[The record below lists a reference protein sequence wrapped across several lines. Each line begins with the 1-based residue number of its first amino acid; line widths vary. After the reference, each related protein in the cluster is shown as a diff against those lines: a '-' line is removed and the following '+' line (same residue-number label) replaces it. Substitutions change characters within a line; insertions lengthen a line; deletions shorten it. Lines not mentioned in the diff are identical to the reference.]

1 MGMGWRGGL
10 ASGARSTGE
19 EGGGADGRVRISRE
33 EHPDLKRG
41 IGPWLLLFFVL
52 GDIVG
57 AGIYALV
64 GEVGALVGGAIWS
77 AFLAA
82 FFLAIFT
89 ASSYAELVTKYPRAG
104 GSATYVN
111 NAFRNPFVSFMV
123 AFAVMASGITS
134 ACTLTLAFSG
144 DYLAQFISVPIIGAA
159 LVFMVLVGCIN
170 FYGISES
177 VRINVI
183 LTCVEITGLILIV
196 VIGAAAL
203 AGGHGDPGRAFEFK
217 EGTSVLTA
225 LLAGTV
231 LAFYALIGFDDSVN
245 VAEETQHPSRNYPR
259 AIFGALLLAGF
270 VYLLVTFTAS
280 MVVPT
285 ATLADSSG
293 PLLEV
298 VKAGPIAIPTQ
309 LFAAI
314 ALLAVSNGAL
324 INMIMASRII
334 YGMGDQG
341 VMPTVFSRVHPG
353 RRTPWVSIVFTTVI
367 ALLVLIAIGRN
378 DEALALLGST
388 TVVLLLIAFVMV
400 NIAVLVLRQD
410 EVGHEHFRTPTIFPI
425 LGAVVAAGLLIY
437 QAVSDI
443 SVFGLAAL
451 LLLLGAILYGVNL
464 LVMRSQEREAG

>member
-1 MGMGWRGGL
+1 MDE
-10 ASGARSTGE
+10 SVSHAR
-19 EGGGADGRVRISRE
+19 

-64 GEVGALVGGAIWS
+64 GEVGALVGGAIWA

-159 LVFMVLVGCIN
+159 LVFMVLVALIN

-183 LTCVEITGLILIV
+183 LTCVEITGLVLIV

-353 RRTPWVSIVFTTVI
+353 RRTPWVSIIFTTVI

-378 DEALALLGST
+378 DEALATLGST

>member
-1 MGMGWRGGL
+1 MDE
-10 ASGARSTGE
+10 SVSHAR
-19 EGGGADGRVRISRE
+19 

-64 GEVGALVGGAIWS
+64 GEVGALVGGAIWA

-82 FFLAIFT
+82 FFLALFT

-111 NAFRNPFVSFMV
+111 NAFRSPFVSFMV

-159 LVFMVLVGCIN
+159 LVFMVLIGCIN

-183 LTCVEITGLILIV
+183 LTCVEITGLVLIV

-203 AGGHGDPGRAFEFK
+203 STGAGDPGRAFEFK

-259 AIFGALLLAGF
+259 AIFGALLLAGV

-285 ATLADSSG
+285 GTLADSSG

-341 VMPTVFSRVHPG
+341 VMPTAFSRVHPG
-353 RRTPWVSIVFTTVI
+353 RRTPWVSILFTTVI

-378 DEALALLGST
+378 DEALATLGST

-400 NIAVLVLRQD
+400 NIAVLVLRRD

-443 SVFGLAAL
+443 SVFKLAAL

-464 LVMRSQEREAG
+464 LVKRSLDREAR

>member
-1 MGMGWRGGL
+1 MDD
-10 ASGARSTGE
+10 E
-19 EGGGADGRVRISRE
+19 RVTHVR
-33 EHPDLKRG
+33 EHPELRRG

-64 GEVGALVGGAIWS
+64 GEVGGLVGGAIWA
-77 AFLAA
+77 AFLCA
-82 FFLAIFT
+82 FVLAIFT
-89 ASSYAELVTKYPRAG
+89 AASYAELVTKYPRAG

-111 NAFRNPFVSFMV
+111 NAFRRPFVSFMV

-134 ACTLTLAFSG
+134 ASTLTLAFSG
-144 DYLAQFISVPIIGAA
+144 DYLAQFINVPIIGAA
-159 LVFMVLVGCIN
+159 VVFMLLITAIN

-177 VRINVI
+177 VKINVI
-183 LTCVEITGLILIV
+183 LTCVEITGLILIIL
-196 VIGAAAL
+196 IGIAAL
-203 AGGHGDPGRAFEFK
+203 GAGTGDPGRAFEFK
-217 EGTSVLTA
+217 EGTSVLGA
-225 LLAGTV
+225 ILAGTV

-259 AIFGALLLAGF
+259 AIFGALLLAG
-270 VYLLVTFTAS
+270 VIYLLVTFTAS

-285 ATLADSSG
+285 GILAESSG

-298 VKAGPIAIPTQ
+298 VERGPIAIPTQ

-341 VMPTVFSRVHPG
+341 VMPTVFSSVHPG
-353 RRTPWVSIVFTTVI
+353 RRTPWVSIAFTAAI
-367 ALLVLIAIGRN
+367 ALVVLVTIGRN
-378 DEALALLGST
+378 DEALSTLGST

-400 NIAVLVLRQD
+400 NISVLVLRRD
-410 EVGHEHFRTPTIFPI
+410 EVGHEHFRAPTAFPV
-425 LGAVVAAGLLIY
+425 LGAVVAAALLIY
-437 QAVSDI
+437 QAASDI
-443 SVFGLAAL
+443 TVFGLAAAL
-451 LLLLGAILYGVNL
+451 LAIGVVLYGVNV
-464 LVMRSQEREAG
+464 LVKRSVDREAPQPE

>member
-1 MGMGWRGGL
+1 MDE
-10 ASGARSTGE
+10 SVSHAR
-19 EGGGADGRVRISRE
+19 

-64 GEVGALVGGAIWS
+64 GEVGALVGGAIWA

-159 LVFMVLVGCIN
+159 LVFMVLVGLIN

-183 LTCVEITGLILIV
+183 LTCVEITGLVLIV

>member
-1 MGMGWRGGL
+1 MDD
-10 ASGARSTGE
+10 E
-19 EGGGADGRVRISRE
+19 RVTHVR
-33 EHPDLKRG
+33 EHPELRRG

-64 GEVGALVGGAIWS
+64 GEVGGLVGGAIWT
-77 AFLAA
+77 AFLCA
-82 FFLAIFT
+82 FVLAIFT
-89 ASSYAELVTKYPRAG
+89 AASYAELVTKYPRAG

-111 NAFRNPFVSFMV
+111 NAFRRPFVSFMV

-134 ACTLTLAFSG
+134 ASTLTLAFSG
-144 DYLAQFISVPIIGAA
+144 DYLSQFINVPIIGAA
-159 LVFMVLVGCIN
+159 VVFMLVITAIN

-183 LTCVEITGLILIV
+183 LTCVEITGLLIIILIG
-196 VIGAAAL
+196 IAAL
-203 AGGHGDPGRAFEFK
+203 GTGTGDPGRAFEFK
-217 EGTSVLTA
+217 EGTSVLGA
-225 LLAGTV
+225 ILAGTV

-259 AIFGALLLAGF
+259 AIFGALLLAG
-270 VYLLVTFTAS
+270 VIYLLVTFTTS

-285 ATLADSSG
+285 GILSESSG

-298 VKAGPIAIPTQ
+298 VDRGPIGIPTQ

-341 VMPTVFSRVHPG
+341 VMPTVFSSVHPG
-353 RRTPWVSIVFTTVI
+353 RRTPWVSIVFTAAI
-367 ALLVLIAIGRN
+367 ALIVLVTIGRN
-378 DEALALLGST
+378 DEALSTLGST

-400 NIAVLVLRQD
+400 NISVLVLRRD
-410 EVGHEHFRTPTIFPI
+410 EVGHEHFRAPTAFPV
-425 LGAVVAAGLLIY
+425 LGAVVAAALLIY
-437 QAVSDI
+437 QAASDI
-443 SVFGLAAL
+443 TVFGLAAAL
-451 LLLLGAILYGVNL
+451 LALGVVLYGVNV
-464 LVMRSQEREAG
+464 LVKRSLDRDLPPAREG

>member
-1 MGMGWRGGL
+1 MDE
-10 ASGARSTGE
+10 SVSHAR
-19 EGGGADGRVRISRE
+19 

-64 GEVGALVGGAIWS
+64 GEVGALVGGAIWA

-159 LVFMVLVGCIN
+159 LVFMVLVGLIN

-183 LTCVEITGLILIV
+183 LTCVEITGLVLIV

-353 RRTPWVSIVFTTVI
+353 RRTPWVSIIFTTVI

-378 DEALALLGST
+378 DEALATLGST
-388 TVVLLLIAFVMV
+388 TVVLLLLAFVMV

-464 LVMRSQEREAG
+464 LVIRSQEREAG

>member
-1 MGMGWRGGL
+1 MDE
-10 ASGARSTGE
+10 SVSHAR
-19 EGGGADGRVRISRE
+19 

-111 NAFRNPFVSFMV
+111 NAFRSPFVSFMV

-144 DYLAQFISVPIIGAA
+144 DYLAQFISVPVIGAA
-159 LVFMVLVGCIN
+159 LVFMVLVALIN

-183 LTCVEITGLILIV
+183 LTCVEITGLVLIV

-378 DEALALLGST
+378 DEALATLGST

-410 EVGHEHFRTPTIFPI
+410 EVGHEYFRTPTIFPI

>member
-1 MGMGWRGGL
+1 MDE
-10 ASGARSTGE
+10 SVSHAR
-19 EGGGADGRVRISRE
+19 

-64 GEVGALVGGAIWS
+64 GEVGALVGGAIWA

-144 DYLAQFISVPIIGAA
+144 DYLAQFITVPVIGAA
-159 LVFMVLVGCIN
+159 LVFMVLIGFIN

-183 LTCVEITGLILIV
+183 LTCVEITGLVLIV
-196 VIGAAAL
+196 VIGATAL

-270 VYLLVTFTAS
+270 IYLLVTFTAS

-378 DEALALLGST
+378 DEALATLGST

-464 LVMRSQEREAG
+464 LVMRGQEREAG

>member
-1 MGMGWRGGL
+1 MDEHVSH
-10 ASGARSTGE
+10 AT
-19 EGGGADGRVRISRE
+19 

-41 IGPWLLLFFVL
+41 IGLYLLLFFVL

-64 GEVGALVGGAIWS
+64 GEVGAIVGGAIWT

-82 FFLAIFT
+82 FVLAIFT
-89 ASSYAELVTKYPRAG
+89 AASYAELVTKYPRAG

-111 NAFRNPFVSFMV
+111 NAFKNPFVSFML

-144 DYLAQFISVPIIGAA
+144 DYLSQFTSVPIVAAA
-159 LVFMVLVGCIN
+159 LVFMVLVGLIN

-177 VRINVI
+177 VKINVV
-183 LTCVEITGLILIV
+183 LTSVEVFGLLLIILIGV
-196 VIGAAAL
+196 LALL
-203 AGGHGDPGRAFEFK
+203 AGEGDPGRAFEFK
-217 EGTSVLTA
+217 GDASVLGA
-225 LLAGTV
+225 ILAGTM

-245 VAEETQHPSRNYPR
+245 VAEETHHPSRNYPR
-259 AIFGALLLAGF
+259 AIFGALLIAGI

-285 ATLADSSG
+285 GALAESSG

-298 VKAGPIAIPTQ
+298 VERGPIPIPTK

-324 INMIMASRII
+324 INMIMASRIV

-341 VMPTVFSRVHPG
+341 VMPTVFSNVHPG
-353 RRTPWVSIVFTTVI
+353 RRTPWVSIAFTAVI
-367 ALLVLIAIGRN
+367 ALLVLVTIGRN
-378 DEALALLGST
+378 DEALSTLGST

-400 NIAVLVLRQD
+400 NISVLVLRRD
-410 EVGHEHFRTPTIFPI
+410 EVGHEHFRTPTVFPI
-425 LGAVVAAGLLIY
+425 LGAVIAAALLIY
-437 QAVSDI
+437 QAASDI
-443 SVFGLAAL
+443 TVFGLAAVL
-451 LLLLGAILYGVNL
+451 LAVGVVLYGVNL
-464 LVMRSQEREAG
+464 LAKRSLDRESPQAR

>member
-1 MGMGWRGGL
+1 MDE
-10 ASGARSTGE
+10 SVSH
-19 EGGGADGRVRISRE
+19 VR

-41 IGPWLLLFFVL
+41 IGPWLLLFFIL

-64 GEVGALVGGAIWS
+64 GEVGGLVGGAIWS
-77 AFLAA
+77 AFLCA
-82 FFLAIFT
+82 FVLAIFT

-144 DYLAQFISVPIIGAA
+144 DYLAQFISVPVIGAA
-159 LVFMVLVGCIN
+159 IVFMLLITAIN

-177 VRINVI
+177 VRINVV
-183 LTCVEITGLILIV
+183 LTLVEITGLILIII
-196 VIGAAAL
+196 IGIAAL

-259 AIFGALLLAGF
+259 AIFGALLLAG
-270 VYLLVTFTAS
+270 VIYLLVTFTAS

-285 ATLADSSG
+285 ATLAESSG

-298 VKAGPIAIPTQ
+298 VEAGPIAIPIK

-324 INMIMASRII
+324 INMIMASRIV

-341 VMPTVFSRVHPG
+341 VIPAVFSTVHPS
-353 RRTPWVSIVFTTVI
+353 RRTPWVSIAFTSVI
-367 ALLVLIAIGRN
+367 ALLVLITIGRN
-378 DEALALLGST
+378 DEALSTLGST

-400 NIAVLVLRQD
+400 NISVLVLRRD
-410 EVGHEHFRTPTIFPI
+410 EVGHEHFRTPTVFPI
-425 LGAVVAAGLLIY
+425 LGAVIAGGLLIY
-437 QAVSDI
+437 QAVSDPT
-443 SVFGLAAL
+443 VFGLAAL
-451 LLLLGAILYGVNL
+451 LLVVGVILYGVD
-464 LVMRSQEREAG
+464 LVAKRSLDR

>member
-1 MGMGWRGGL
+1 MDE
-10 ASGARSTGE
+10 SVSHAR
-19 EGGGADGRVRISRE
+19 
-33 EHPDLKRG
+33 EHADLKRG

-159 LVFMVLVGCIN
+159 LVFMVLIGCIN

-183 LTCVEITGLILIV
+183 LTCVEITGLVLIV

-341 VMPTVFSRVHPG
+341 VMPSVFSRVHPG

>member
-1 MGMGWRGGL
+1 MDE
-10 ASGARSTGE
+10 SVSHAR
-19 EGGGADGRVRISRE
+19 

-41 IGPWLLLFFVL
+41 IGPWLLLFFIL

-64 GEVGALVGGAIWS
+64 GEVGALVGGAIWT
-77 AFLAA
+77 AFLCA
-82 FFLAIFT
+82 FVLAIFT
-89 ASSYAELVTKYPRAG
+89 AASYAELVTKYPRAG

-111 NAFRNPFVSFMV
+111 NAFRNPFISFMV

-144 DYLAQFISVPIIGAA
+144 DYLSQFVSVPTIAAA
-159 LVFMVLVGCIN
+159 LVFMVLIGCIN

-183 LTCVEITGLILIV
+183 LTCVEITGLVLIV

-203 AGGHGDPGRAFEFK
+203 TGGHGDPGRAFEFK
-217 EGTSVLTA
+217 EGTSVLPA
-225 LLAGTV
+225 ILAGTV

-259 AIFGALLLAGF
+259 AIFGALLLAGV

-285 ATLADSSG
+285 GTLAESSG

-298 VKAGPIAIPTQ
+298 VKAGPIAIPPQ

-324 INMIMASRII
+324 INMIMASRIV

-341 VMPTVFSRVHPG
+341 VVPTVFSTVHRG
-353 RRTPWVSIVFTTVI
+353 RRTPWISILFTTII
-367 ALLVLIAIGRN
+367 ALLLLATIGGN
-378 DEALALLGST
+378 DEALSMLGST
-388 TVVLLLIAFVMV
+388 TVVLLLLAFIMV
-400 NIAVLVLRQD
+400 NFSVLVLRRD
-410 EVGHEHFRTPTIFPI
+410 EVGHEHFRTPTVFPV
-425 LGAVVAAGLLIY
+425 LGAVVAATLLVY

-443 SVFGLAAL
+443 TVFGLAAAFL
-451 LLLLGAILYGVNL
+451 VLGVVLYGVNL
-464 LVMRSQEREAG
+464 LVKRSLDRETPETS

>member
-1 MGMGWRGGL
+1 MDE
-10 ASGARSTGE
+10 SVSH
-19 EGGGADGRVRISRE
+19 VR

-77 AFLAA
+77 AFLCA
-82 FFLAIFT
+82 FVLAIFT

-111 NAFRNPFVSFMV
+111 NAFRNPFISFMV

-144 DYLAQFISVPIIGAA
+144 DYLAQFISVPVIGAA
-159 LVFMVLVGCIN
+159 IVFMLLITAIN

-177 VRINVI
+177 VRINVV
-183 LTCVEITGLILIV
+183 LTLVEITGLALIII
-196 VIGAAAL
+196 IGIAAL

-259 AIFGALLLAGF
+259 AIFGALLLAG
-270 VYLLVTFTAS
+270 VIYLLVTFTAS

-285 ATLADSSG
+285 ATLAESSG

-298 VKAGPIAIPTQ
+298 VEAGPIAIPTK

-324 INMIMASRII
+324 INMIMASRIV

-341 VMPTVFSRVHPG
+341 VMPTAFSNVHPG
-353 RRTPWVSIVFTTVI
+353 RRTPWVSIAFTSVI
-367 ALLVLIAIGRN
+367 ALLVLITIGRN
-378 DEALALLGST
+378 DEALSTLGST
-388 TVVLLLIAFVMV
+388 TVVLLLLAFVMV
-400 NIAVLVLRQD
+400 NISVLVLRRD
-410 EVGHEHFRTPTIFPI
+410 EVGHEHFRTPTVFPI
-425 LGAVVAAGLLIY
+425 LGAVIAAALLIY

-443 SVFGLAAL
+443 TVFGLAAVL
-451 LLLLGAILYGVNL
+451 LAVGVVLYGVNL
-464 LVMRSQEREAG
+464 LAKRSLDRESPQAR

>member
-1 MGMGWRGGL
+1 MDE
-10 ASGARSTGE
+10 SVSHAR
-19 EGGGADGRVRISRE
+19 

-64 GEVGALVGGAIWS
+64 GEVGALVGGAIWA

-159 LVFMVLVGCIN
+159 LVFMVLVGLIN

-183 LTCVEITGLILIV
+183 LTCVEITGLVLIV

-341 VMPTVFSRVHPG
+341 VMPTAFSRVHPG
-353 RRTPWVSIVFTTVI
+353 RRTPWVSILFTTVI

-378 DEALALLGST
+378 DEALATLGST

-400 NIAVLVLRQD
+400 NIAVLVLRRD

-443 SVFGLAAL
+443 SVFKLAAL

-464 LVMRSQEREAG
+464 LVKRSLDREAR

>member
-1 MGMGWRGGL
+1 MDE
-10 ASGARSTGE
+10 SVSHAR
-19 EGGGADGRVRISRE
+19 

-82 FFLAIFT
+82 FFLALFT

-159 LVFMVLVGCIN
+159 LVFMVLIGCIN

-183 LTCVEITGLILIV
+183 LTCVEITGLVLIV

-203 AGGHGDPGRAFEFK
+203 STGAGDPGRAFEFK

-259 AIFGALLLAGF
+259 AIFGALLLAGV

-285 ATLADSSG
+285 GTLADSSG

-341 VMPTVFSRVHPG
+341 VMPTAFSRVHPG

-378 DEALALLGST
+378 DEALATLGST

-400 NIAVLVLRQD
+400 NIAVLVLRRD

-443 SVFGLAAL
+443 SVFRLAAL

-464 LVMRSQEREAG
+464 LVKRSLDRETPEAR